1 MRVNREWINISD
13 LMAGLMMVFLFISI
27 VFMRNVQEDK
37 KAMAEI
43 ALEVQK
49 SKVALNADLN
59 NEFKDD
65 LKKWNAEILADNT
78 VRFKEP
84 DILFA
89 RSSHKIKKE
98 FEEILRNFFPRY
110 VSILTKPEYKNDINE
125 VRIEGHT
132 SSTGKKGDVT
142 REDSYLYNAK
152 LSQNRALSVLNEIYM
167 LPEIAVHRDWLE
179 KVIRANGLSFAKLI
193 EINGVEDLARS
204 RRVEFR
210 VITKTEEKIYQIIEK
225 SNHEV
230 NKI

>member
-49 SKVALNADLN
+49 SKVQLNNDLN
-59 NEFKDD
+59 EEFKED
-65 LKKWNAEILADNT
+65 LIEWEAKILPDNT

-89 RSSHKIKKE
+89 RSSHEIKKK
-98 FEEILRNFFPRY
+98 FKEILRNFFPRY
-110 VSILTKPEYKNDINE
+110 IDILTKQDYKNDIE
-125 VRIEGHT
+125 EIRIEGHT
-132 SSTGKKGDVT
+132 SSTGKEDAT
-142 REDSYLYNAK
+142 REESYLFNAQ
-152 LSQNRALSVLNEIYM
+152 LSQKRALSVLNEVYM
-167 LPEIAVHRDWLE
+167 LPKIELHREWLE

-193 EINGVEDLARS
+193 MTNGIEDKPSS
-204 RRVEFR
+204 RRVDFR
-210 VITKTEEKIYQIIEK
+210 VITKTEEKIYQIIKK
-225 SNHEV
+225 S
-230 NKI
+230 KIKP